1 MNPSTGYYSLIQYC
15 PDPSRLE
22 AANIGVLL
30 FSPKHCFLKART
42 ATGNARIRRFFG
54 ARGHDWRRINSF
66 KQAIEER
73 LEVEQGT
80 IHTLEDLERFI
91 ARRANRLRITPPR
104 SMRVSDPEKDLDE
117 LFRELIGGRPRSEQP
132 TNFKQ
137 YVGAQFARAGLS
149 RKIRTDIQVVVPAFS
164 RRVEVPYGF
173 QNGRFNLIQPA
184 RFQAADTATVIPT
197 ACRYAVEGRSL
208 YENRDPELG
217 DLQLIVVGQ
226 FPANAT
232 EPRRVVAQ
240 ILDENKVRLYPASN
254 LDRLIDEI
262 RRTGKDLSGG
272 VPATGDQSRA
282 LAEPSSE

>member
-1 MNPSTGYYSLIQYC
+1 MTPTTGYYSIIQYC
-15 PDPSRLE
+15 PDPSRVE

-30 FSPKHCFLKART
+30 FAPKLCFLKART

-54 ARGHDWRRINSF
+54 AQGHDWRRINSF

-80 IHTLEDLERFI
+80 IHTLEDLEQFI
-91 ARRANRLRITPPR
+91 GRRANRLRITPPR
-104 SMRVSDPEKDLDE
+104 SMRVINPEKDLDD
-117 LFRELIGGRPRSEQP
+117 LFRDLVGGRPRSEQP
-132 TNFKQ
+132 ASFKQ

-149 RKIRTDIQVVVPAFS
+149 PKIRTDIQVVVPAFA

-184 RFQAADTATVIPT
+184 RFQATDAATVIPT

-208 YENRDPELG
+208 YESPDAELG
-217 DLQLIVVGQ
+217 ELQLVVVGQ
-226 FPANAT
+226 FPASAA
-232 EPRRVVAQ
+232 EPKQVVAR
-240 ILDENKVRLYPASN
+240 ILAENKVRLYPASN

-262 RRTGKDLSGG
+262 RRTGKDLNGER
-272 VPATGDQSRA
+272 PA
-282 LAEPSSE
+282 